1 MFKFELESVL
11 SLKQNM
17 EDKKKRELG
26 LANREK
32 ELLVA
37 EKTIL
42 VKHYEET
49 CHALKKQ
56 NGVVLD
62 VQNVKVS
69 HLYAGYLLKQVERKE
84 RQIEEAQQKIDI
96 KRQELYEAMKERKIL
111 ENLKEIKR
119 EQYDEELKKAEQL
132 IVDGLVSYKYRVGE
146 RSEE

>member
-26 LANREK
+26 VANREK

-37 EKTIL
+37 EKNRL

-49 CHALKKQ
+49 CNALKRQ
-56 NGVVLD
+56 NEVVLD

-69 HLYAGYLLKQVERKE
+69 HLYAGYLLKQVERKVH
-84 RQIEEAQQKIDI
+84 QIEEAQQKIDV